1 MQELIKIEAIND
13 EVNALKATIRVQ
25 NTGVRRGS
33 HLIQIY
39 GAPNG
44 SALEDR
50 KLLAF
55 LKVSLEGG
63 DEQEFELL
71 INRERFNRWDEG
83 WKYQSG
89 SWSIDLCSHSL
100 DRGERLEVLIS

>member
-1 MQELIKIEAIND
+1 MIKAESISD
-13 EVNALKATIRVQ
+13 EINALKARVRVQ

-44 SALEDR
+44 SALENR

-55 LKVSLEGG
+55 LKVCLDAGE
-63 DEQEFELL
+63 EREFELT
-71 INRERFNRWDEG
+71 INRERFSRWDVG